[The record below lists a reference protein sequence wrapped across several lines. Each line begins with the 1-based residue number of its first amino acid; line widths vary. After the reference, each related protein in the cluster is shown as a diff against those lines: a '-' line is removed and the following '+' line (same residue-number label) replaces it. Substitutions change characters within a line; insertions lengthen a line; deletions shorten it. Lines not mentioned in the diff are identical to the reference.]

1 MLLDRGR
8 RGLALKCFDVG
19 RDRDRFNVFEVLVTG
34 TFAPGQKLLDRPVI
48 GSPCVYVSDRD
59 CEEFEEALR
68 PFGTQICD

>member
-1 MLLDRGR
+1 MLFDRR
-8 RGLALKCFDVG
+8 RRRLALQRLDIG
-19 RDRDRFNVFEVLVTG
+19 RDRDGLDIFEVLVTG

-48 GSPCVYVSDRD
+48 GSPCVCVSDRD